1 MMYRIKNIT
10 HSGRKGIRG
19 ERVKGYKYDALFDA
33 VINEEFTMN
42 SVKQFEQLKW
52 VLVDNQMYDW
62 WTTSEVIQLQLSH
75 NNTYIIETIDA
86 IYELEEVE

>member
-1 MMYRIKNIT
+1 MRYRIKNIT

-19 ERVKGYKYDALFDA
+19 ERVKDYKYDALFDA
-33 VINEEFTMN
+33 VINEEFTIN

-75 NNTYIIETIDA
+75 NNTYIIETVDA